1 MCDLHVYSVRLFLWL
16 LFFGL
21 FYPNLVCLCFIL
33 FYYYSLEIC
42 LFSKERQKHVDLD
55 GRETGEDL
63 GGVGGEKTVIGTY
76 SMEKDQILIKIGI
89 NKASYCLQ

>member
-1 MCDLHVYSVRLFLWL
+1 M
-16 LFFGL
+16 
-21 FYPNLVCLCFIL
+21 
-33 FYYYSLEIC
+33 
-42 LFSKERQKHVDLD
+42 DLD

-76 SMEKDQILIKIGI
+76 YMEKDEILIKIGI